1 MKSSMKSAVKLAA
14 PLLAALAAAFV
25 FTASAQDYPN
35 KPVKVVVPTPPGGS
49 VDGVAR
55 IVTAK
60 MAEIIGRTFPIENRG
75 GASTTLGADMVAKSA
90 PDGYTLYIN
99 ASIHS
104 INPYVL
110 KSLPYDAVKDFTA
123 IAELA
128 RGPLLFTVHPSVP
141 AKTVK
146 ELIAVVK
153 ADPAKYNFAT
163 TGFGSAGHLAIALF
177 RARAGLD
184 VPIIL
189 YKGAG
194 PAIQEMIG
202 GQVQALIDPAL
213 SSGPQVKSGKLR
225 PLAITSSRRSPV
237 FPDIP
242 TVVEAGMPELEFYSW
257 YGLWGPAGLPPA
269 IVAKLEDAAIK
280 AVQSPEVRDK
290 LSGLG
295 FEPTGHTATEF
306 SKFIASEVAKYSRI
320 IKEANIQQE

>member
-1 MKSSMKSAVKLAA
+1 MKSVA
-14 PLLAALAAAFV
+14 PLLAALAAAFA

-60 MAEIIGRTFPIENRG
+60 MSEIIGRTFPIENKA
-75 GASTTLGADMVAKSA
+75 GASTTLGADAVAKSA

-110 KSLPYDAVKDFTA
+110 KSLPYDAVKDFTP

-141 AKTVK
+141 ANTVK
-146 ELIAVVK
+146 EFIAVVK
-153 ADPAKYNFAT
+153 ADPKKYNLAT
-163 TGFGSAGHLAIALF
+163 TGFGAAGHLAIALF

-184 VPIIL
+184 VPIVL
-189 YKGAG
+189 YKGGG
-194 PAIQEMIG
+194 PAIQDMIG
-202 GQVQALIDPAL
+202 GQVQALIDPLL
-213 SSGPQVKSGKLR
+213 SSGPQVKSGRLR
-225 PLAITSSRRSPV
+225 ALAITSSRRSPV
-237 FPDIP
+237 FPDVP
-242 TVVEAGMPELEFYSW
+242 TVIEAGMPELEFYSW
-257 YGLWGPAGLPPA
+257 YGLWGPANLPPA

-280 AVQSPEVRDK
+280 AVQSPEVREK
-290 LSGLG
+290 LIGLG
-295 FEPTGHTATEF
+295 FEPTGRTAPEF
-306 SKFIASEVAKYSRI
+306 SKFIDSEVVKYSRI

>member
-1 MKSSMKSAVKLAA
+1 MK
-14 PLLAALAAAFV
+14 PLVQFLAALVAAFAITV
-25 FTASAQDYPN
+25 SAQDYPN
-35 KPVKVVVPTPPGGS
+35 KAVKVVVPTPPGGS

-55 IVTAK
+55 IVSAK
-60 MAEIIGRTFPIENRG
+60 MSELIGRPIPIENKG
-75 GASTTLGADMVAKSA
+75 GASTTLGADMVAKSP

-110 KSLPYDAVKDFTA
+110 KSLPYDAVKDFTP

-141 AKTVK
+141 AKTLK
-146 ELIAVVK
+146 EFIAVVK
-153 ADPAKYNFAT
+153 ADPKKYNFAT

-189 YKGAG
+189 YKGGG
-194 PAIQEMIG
+194 PAIQDMIG
-202 GQVQALIDPAL
+202 GQVQAMIDPTV
-213 SSGPQVKSGKLR
+213 SSGPQVKSGRLR
-225 PLAITSSRRSPV
+225 PLAITSARRNPV

-242 TVVEAGMPELEFYSW
+242 TVAEAGMPELEFYSW
-257 YGLWGPAGLPPA
+257 YGLWGPANLPPA
-269 IVAKLEDAAIK
+269 IVAKLEDAAIR
-280 AVQSPEVRDK
+280 AVQSPEVREK
-290 LSGLG
+290 LIGLG

-320 IKEANIQQE
+320 IKEANIQPE

>member
-1 MKSSMKSAVKLAA
+1 MTPALKFLV
-14 PLLAALAAAFV
+14 PLLVALATAIA

-55 IVTAK
+55 IVAAK
-60 MAEIIGRTFPIENRG
+60 MSEILGRTFPIENKA
-75 GASTTLGADMVAKSA
+75 GASTTLGADAVAKSA

-110 KSLPYDAVKDFTA
+110 KSLPYDAVKDFTP

-146 ELIAVVK
+146 ELIEVVK
-153 ADPAKYNFAT
+153 ADPKKYNFAT
-163 TGFGSAGHLAIALF
+163 TGFGAAGHLAIALF
-177 RARAGLD
+177 RAHAGLAE

-194 PAIQEMIG
+194 PAIQDMVG
-202 GQVQALIDPAL
+202 GQVQVMIDPLL
-213 SSGPQVKSGKLR
+213 SSGPQVKSGRLR

-237 FPDIP
+237 FPDVP
-242 TVVEAGMPELEFYSW
+242 TVVEVGMPELEFYSW
-257 YGLWGPAGLPPA
+257 YGLWGPANLPPA
-269 IVAKLEDAAIK
+269 IVARLEDAAIK

-290 LSGLG
+290 LIGLG
-295 FEPTGHTATEF
+295 FEPAGHTAPEF

-320 IKEANIQQE
+320 IKDANIQQE